1 MFLAQQKGLL
11 EKIEILFVFIVEGT
25 IYQFTLTMSLQYQQ
39 QVIHRLPYDK
49 HFMPLASDAEVT
61 QNQQMMT
68 KTDFKKFTALEKKKY
83 NFNGV
88 LFEYSKEHEKAR
100 LAVKEINLRISLND
114 HKIKSLHLC
123 TIKSP
128 IYGRLT
134 SDKGNSYH
142 ALEMCEGVKEKKNE
156 GILETVEAL
165 IKDTRQR
172 MGRYNQLNAK
182 NRMERTLLYEPFC
195 KKYDKF
201 MRDSNLAHIEDSLYH
216 EVIDTQLREK
226 QEAPQQK
233 TLLKLLNKLPDDI
246 LRLVQSYF
254 TYETRAAILVKTYN
268 PVKMFCALKKAALLK
283 VIDHI
288 HHKYS
293 LKNDNHSLSLRMA
306 QLRKSFYK
314 QGVFSKECVLSIS
327 ELKLY
332 LQYLFVL
339 FHNYQCDQWCFDLYR
354 TIIICKS

>member
-1 MFLAQQKGLL
+1 MHR
-11 EKIEILFVFIVEGT
+11 VP
-25 IYQFTLTMSLQYQQ
+25 Q
-39 QVIHRLPYDK
+39 QVIQRLPYDK
-49 HFMPLASDAEVT
+49 HFMPLASDAEVA
-61 QNQQMMT
+61 QNQQVMT

-83 NFNGV
+83 DFNGV

-100 LAVKEINLRISLND
+100 LAIKEINERISLND
-114 HKIKSLHLC
+114 HKIKSL
-123 TIKSP
+123 
-128 IYGRLT
+128 
-134 SDKGNSYH
+134 
-142 ALEMCEGVKEKKNE
+142 KEKKIE
-156 GILETVEAL
+156 GNLETVEAL

-172 MGRYNQLNAK
+172 MARYNQLNAK
-182 NRMERTLLYEPFC
+182 NRMERTTLYDPFLQQ
-195 KKYDKF
+195 KHKF
-201 MRDSNLAHIEDSLYH
+201 MRVSDLAHIEDSLYH

-226 QEAPQQK
+226 QEAPQQQ

-268 PVKMFCALKKAALLK
+268 PVKLFCTLKKPVLLK
-283 VIDHI
+283 VLNHI

-293 LKNDNHSLSLRMA
+293 LRNDNQLLSLRMA

-314 QGVFSKECVLSIS
+314 GVFNKECVLSTS

-339 FHNYQCDQWCFDLYR
+339 FHNSQRHQWCFDLYR
-354 TIIICKS
+354 AIIISKSTFKKGGAKNTYNNPIIIL

>member
-1 MFLAQQKGLL
+1 
-11 EKIEILFVFIVEGT
+11 
-25 IYQFTLTMSLQYQQ
+25 MSLRVQQ
-39 QVIHRLPYDK
+39 QVIPCLPYDK
-49 HFMPLASDAEVT
+49 HFMPLASDAEVS

-68 KTDFKKFTALEKKKY
+68 KTEFKKFSALEKKKY

-100 LAVKEINLRISLND
+100 LAVKEINERTLLNNRKITSL
-114 HKIKSLHLC
+114 
-123 TIKSP
+123 
-128 IYGRLT
+128 
-134 SDKGNSYH
+134 
-142 ALEMCEGVKEKKNE
+142 KEKNIE
-156 GILETVEAL
+156 GNLETVEAL
-165 IKDTRQR
+165 IKDTKQR
-172 MGRYNQLNAK
+172 MSLYGQVNTK
-182 NRMERTLLYEPFC
+182 NRMERILLYESFC
-195 KKYDKF
+195 KKYHKF
-201 MRDSNLAHIEDSLYH
+201 MRESNLVHIEDSLYH

-268 PVKMFCALKKAALLK
+268 PVKLFCALKKPALLK

-293 LKNDNHSLSLRMA
+293 LRNDNHSLLLHTRMA
-306 QLRKSFYK
+306 ELRKSFYK
-314 QGVFSKECVLSIS
+314 QVVFRKECVLSTS

-339 FHNYQCDQWCFDLYR
+339 FHNSQCHQWCFDLYR
-354 TIIICKS
+354 AIIISKSTFRKSGAKNT